1 MKGEN
6 TMSEKR
12 KDSQGRVLKT
22 GESQRKDGVY
32 QYRYTQN
39 GKRYTIYAPSLKEL
53 REKEDKVQK
62 AINDRVDYMRGKM
75 MVGEICKQLV
85 ETKQNIKTTTKY
97 RHQALLNMINN
108 YEFSRLT
115 ANEVTTLDV
124 KRWCIELSKK
134 YQSGTIKDM
143 FSIVRQSFQALYEDD
158 VIRKNPC
165 DFSLY
170 RTIQNTSK
178 SKYSLSDDE
187 ANAFLQCL
195 QIYPKSNIFY
205 RIAYLLLHTG
215 MRISEC
221 LALTVKDI
229 DFDNRAIFICKQLT
243 RIKQQIHITSTKT
256 KSGVRYIPIDDDVCK
271 MLRTIVN
278 EIKEP
283 SYTIDGHSGFL
294 FYYTN
299 GIVSYSGIINAFTRY
314 VKMYNEQYANS
325 GIIIPNVS
333 PHILRHT
340 YCTNL
345 SKQGVHP
352 KALQYIMGHSSMHV
366 TMDVYSHNSKEWAF
380 AEFDKTQTNASD
392 FTTPIITPTTP
403 QHM

>member
-1 MKGEN
+1 
-6 TMSEKR
+6 MSKKR

-39 GKRYTIYAPSLKEL
+39 GQRRTIYAPSLKEL
-53 REKEDKVQK
+53 REKEDNVQK
-62 AINDRVDYMRGKM
+62 VIDDRLQYVRGDI
-75 MVGEICKQLV
+75 MVGEMCKQFI
-85 ETKQNIKTTTKY
+85 EIKQNLKITTKY
-97 RHQALLNMINN
+97 RHQSLLNMMNS
-108 YEFSRLT
+108 YEFSRL
-115 ANEVTTLDV
+115 NVNDVTTMDV

-134 YQSGTIKDM
+134 YKSGTIKDM
-143 FSIVRQSFQALYEDD
+143 LSIVRQSFQILYEDN

-178 SKYSLSDDE
+178 SKQSLSDDE

-205 RIAYLLLHTG
+205 RIAYVLLHTG
-215 MRISEC
+215 MRVSEC
-221 LALTVKDI
+221 LALTVEDI
-229 DFDNRAIFICKQLT
+229 DFDNRAVFVCKQLT
-243 RIKQQIHITSTKT
+243 HIKQQTHITDTKT
-256 KSGVRYIPIDDDVCK
+256 KSGVRYIPINDDVCQ
-271 MLRTIVN
+271 MLRAIIDEMKN
-278 EIKEP
+278 P
-283 SYTIDGHSGFL
+283 SYTIDGYSGFL
-294 FYYTN
+294 FYYMD

-314 VKMYNEQYANS
+314 AKKYNEQYANE
-325 GIIIPNVS
+325 GIIIPNIT
-333 PHILRHT
+333 PHVLRHT

-352 KALQYIMGHSSMHV
+352 KALQYLMGHSNVHI

-380 AEFDKTQTNASD
+380 AEFSKTQNNVSEV
-392 FTTPIITPTTP
+392 TTPITTPITPQP
-403 QHM
+403 M